1 MKRVLVID
9 DDPNV
14 VEVITVNLE
23 AEGYEVETAVDG
35 RDAWAHLLAA
45 LPDVVI
51 LDWMLPGRSGID
63 LLGDLRADPKTRD
76 IPVVLL
82 SAKARDEEI
91 WAGWQAGAN
100 YYLTKP
106 FKLEV
111 VEELLELE
119 RRGQVVVGAR
129 LPAGPDLLV
138 AGLGR
143 EEDDRDVLGVGV
155 GAQVVEQV
163 DPTAPRQHPVE
174 DDDVGQARHEVG
186 PRRPTV
192 DGGLD
197 RVALG
202 LQVDGDDLD
211 DVGVV
216 VDDEHPFHGWV
227 PANEAGRAGLTK
239 AVEWNRGRIKVN
251 VAPPPTVSVSSS
263 SPSNSSASRRQR

>member
-106 FKLEV
+106 FKLEQ
-111 VEELLELE
+111 LLYYLE
-119 RRGQVVVGAR
+119 Q
-129 LPAGPDLLV
+129 LC
-138 AGLGR
+138 
-143 EEDDRDVLGVGV
+143 GV
-155 GAQVVEQV
+155 
-163 DPTAPRQHPVE
+163 
-174 DDDVGQARHEVG
+174 
-186 PRRPTV
+186 
-192 DGGLD
+192 
-197 RVALG
+197 
-202 LQVDGDDLD
+202 
-211 DVGVV
+211 
-216 VDDEHPFHGWV
+216 
-227 PANEAGRAGLTK
+227 
-239 AVEWNRGRIKVN
+239 
-251 VAPPPTVSVSSS
+251 
-263 SPSNSSASRRQR
+263 